1 MKGTN
6 LTKRPT
12 YKLLGQSDTI
22 SFFHMQMPHWLFCDT
37 KYTSL
42 SLESKVAYTFLL
54 NRFQLSKMN
63 CWITPAR
70 TAKYEEIFVSGDD
83 GVVLELKDNTQTKSD
98 D

>member
-1 MKGTN
+1 
-6 LTKRPT
+6 
-12 YKLLGQSDTI
+12 
-22 SFFHMQMPHWLFCDT
+22 
-37 KYTSL
+37 
-42 SLESKVAYTFLL
+42 
-54 NRFQLSKMN
+54 MN